1 MSLLIA
7 DPHADIDKLEAFLD
21 YRPEIEH
28 VIAGDAFDS
37 KVFGDAESL
46 YCWKR
51 IDRELKERPDLFAYV
66 WGNHD
71 IAYLYSP
78 PFTGSGFHH
87 GTDFGF
93 YVEQHRGTMPVA
105 LVRDGYLITHAG
117 LHPALERFDDVQK
130 QCDWL
135 NKEWFNYILYLPQPY
150 CSHPPTSPILNIGK
164 ARQGN
169 DPFGG
174 IFWLDWTAEEVS
186 DKFDQVFGHTR
197 TGNVQVMNHHGAT
210 IVAADSVADECF
222 NTETGKVE
230 HYGKNV

>member
-28 VIAGDAFDS
+28 IVGGDVFDN

-46 YCWKR
+46 YCWNR
-51 IDRELKERPDLFAYV
+51 VDHELRTRPDKFAYI

-71 IAYLYSP
+71 IAYMYQP

-87 GTDFGF
+87 GTGF
-93 YVEQHRGTMPVA
+93 SQCVEPHRGTMPVA
-105 LVRDGYLITHAG
+105 LVRDGFLITHAG
-117 LHPALERFDDVQK
+117 LAPELERFDDVQE

-135 NKEWFNYILYLPQPY
+135 NAEWFKYITYIPQPY
-150 CSHPPTSPILNIGK
+150 CSHPPSSPLNYVGK
-164 ARQGN
+164 ARGGN

-174 IFWLDWTAEEVS
+174 IFWLDWTKEPMS
-186 DKFDQVFGHTR
+186 SKYDQIFGHTKALK
-197 TGNVQVMNHHGAT
+197 VEVMNYQGRT
-210 IVAADSVADECF
+210 MVAVDSVADQCF
-222 NTETGKVE
+222 NTVTREVE